1 MEKSIKNLPNL
12 SIPFL
17 GKILTPVTVC
27 KDLGLTLD
35 ATLTFDGHINSL
47 TSTLTSSLCQINRV
61 RHLFDKNAL
70 LVMIN
75 CLVFSKLYYCSTA
88 WSGTTQKNINK
99 LQQVQNFAAR
109 IVTGTR
115 TCDHITP
122 ALDKLGRLSVNDFL
136 LYRDAIMT
144 MYKIVY
150 GLAPAY
156 LSSKLVTRSQIH
168 NYSTRQANDLNI
180 S

>member
-1 MEKSIKNLPNL
+1 MIFGMEKSIKNLPNL

-35 ATLTFDGHINSL
+35 ATLAFDDHINSL

-75 CLVFSKLYYCSTA
+75 CLVFA
-88 WSGTTQKNINK
+88 
-99 LQQVQNFAAR
+99 NFT
-109 IVTGTR
+109 IVLR
-115 TCDHITP
+115 
-122 ALDKLGRLSVNDFL
+122 F
-136 LYRDAIMT
+136 
-144 MYKIVY
+144 
-150 GLAPAY
+150 GLAPPKRT
-156 LSSKLVTRSQIH
+156 LRSYNKYRTLQH
-168 NYSTRQANDLNI
+168 ES
-180 S
+180 

>member
-1 MEKSIKNLPNL
+1 
-12 SIPFL
+12 
-17 GKILTPVTVC
+17 
-27 KDLGLTLD
+27 
-35 ATLTFDGHINSL
+35 
-47 TSTLTSSLCQINRV
+47 
-61 RHLFDKNAL
+61 
-70 LVMIN
+70 MIN
-75 CLVFSKLYYCSTA
+75 CLVFSKLSYCSTA

-115 TCDHITP
+115 KCDHITP

-156 LSSKLVTRSQIH
+156 LGSKLVTRNNSFT
-168 NYSTRQANDLNI
+168 NP
-180 S
+180 